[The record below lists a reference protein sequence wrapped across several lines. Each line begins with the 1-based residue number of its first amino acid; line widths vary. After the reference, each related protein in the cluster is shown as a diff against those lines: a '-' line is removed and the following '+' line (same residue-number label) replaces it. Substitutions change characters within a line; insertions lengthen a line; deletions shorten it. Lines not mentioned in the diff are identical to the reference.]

1 MAGFMIRFLL
11 SNVFLGGII
20 GILLAAKCIFKNSL
34 SGRMQYH
41 LWLLLTGL
49 FIVPFLPFRFTGF
62 SFMAGRF

>member
-49 FIVPFLPFRFTGF
+49 FTN